1 MIAGRR
7 REAEEVLDRV
17 ARINGKV
24 LPPGRLAV
32 SEVKE
37 ERGKFVDLV
46 RIPSLRV
53 LSILLWGIWF
63 VNSIAY
69 YGNILF
75 TPEYFEKTLSPD
87 KDSVRSVT
95 ISLSLDRPLFL
106 LKQS

>member
-1 MIAGRR
+1 MISGRR

-37 ERGKFVDLV
+37 ERGKFLDLV
-46 RIPSLRV
+46 RIPSLKV
-53 LSILLWGIWF
+53 LSILLWGLWF

-69 YGNILF
+69 YGNVLF
-75 TPEYFEKTLSPD
+75 TPEYFSKTLPNGQ
-87 KDSVRSVT
+87 DSVR
-95 ISLSLDRPLFL
+95 
-106 LKQS
+106 